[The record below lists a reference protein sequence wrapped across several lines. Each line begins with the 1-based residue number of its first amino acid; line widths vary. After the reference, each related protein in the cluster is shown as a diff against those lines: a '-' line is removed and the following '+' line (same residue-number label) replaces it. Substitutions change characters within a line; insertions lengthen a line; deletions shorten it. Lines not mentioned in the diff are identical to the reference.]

1 MYQMVFVVNDKY
13 AQKIIGVYN
22 EFPDALEAAK
32 AYTRWSYSGYE
43 ISITPVTV
51 DLDNPANGA
60 RTYCINEQ
68 EVVDAVQDELDVAYD
83 DYLDNEEAEAEA
95 EAEDDEDEDEDEYED
110 EEDEDEDEDDSE
122 DETEDEDESED
133 KAENKDDSVDD
144 IIDDALEA
152 VCDAVDE
159 ISDTMANVFDRLR
172 RSLGK

>member
-13 AQKIIGVYN
+13 AQRIIGVYN

-51 DLDNPANGA
+51 DLDNQVNGS

-83 DYLDNEEAEAEA
+83 DYLNNEEAEA
-95 EAEDDEDEDEDEYED
+95 EDEDEDEYED
-110 EEDEDEDEDDSE
+110 EDESEDEDEDEDESE
-122 DETEDEDESED
+122 DEEEDDEEDEDEDEEED
-133 KAENKDDSVDD
+133 ETVDD
-144 IIDDALEA
+144 IIDDAVETVRDVADEVADIMASVLE
-152 VCDAVDE
+152 
-159 ISDTMANVFDRLR
+159 RLR
-172 RSLGK
+172 KRLGK